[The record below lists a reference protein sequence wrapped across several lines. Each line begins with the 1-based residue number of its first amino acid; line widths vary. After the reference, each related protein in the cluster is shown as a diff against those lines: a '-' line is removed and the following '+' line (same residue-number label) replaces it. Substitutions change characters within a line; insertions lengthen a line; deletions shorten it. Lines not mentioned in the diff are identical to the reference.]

1 MNDMGKKIIR
11 LAAILALFLA
21 SGQVLWAQAKVGSGV
36 ITAETQFY
44 LKQLEAKNQ
53 QVNTRG
59 SKVRQREAKLFVVC
73 KPEADVNAVKAQ
85 IKALGA
91 HLKGTVDRTIMV
103 SVPVEMVEKMATIE
117 GIHYITKGP
126 RVRQKTHVSR
136 EVTGVN
142 QVHDGVAPLPQ
153 AYTGKGVIVGIID
166 KGFDYTHPVFKDKDN
181 NLRIKAVYLP
191 SVAGEE
197 PIATADGDY
206 LDGTLI
212 TDAAVPYLW
221 ATGERAAASS
231 LSALGLPR
239 HSIPISTVKIWATA
253 RLSLKGPIQVS
264 PATVLTWL
272 ATPSPSSPLQA
283 T

>member
-1 MNDMGKKIIR
+1 MGKKIIR

-21 SGQVLWAQAKVGSGV
+21 SGQVSWAQAKVGSGV

-44 LKQLEAKNQ
+44 LKQLEVKNQ
-53 QVNTRG
+53 KVTTRG

-103 SVPVEMVEKMATIE
+103 SVPVDMVEEMAAIE

-142 QVHDGVAPLPQ
+142 QVHGGVAPLPQ

-166 KGFDYTHPVFKDKDN
+166 KGFDYTLLQF
-181 NLRIKAVYLP
+181 
-191 SVAGEE
+191 E
-197 PIATADGDY
+197 
-206 LDGTLI
+206 LI
-212 TDAAVPYLW
+212 
-221 ATGERAAASS
+221 
-231 LSALGLPR
+231 
-239 HSIPISTVKIWATA
+239 
-253 RLSLKGPIQVS
+253 
-264 PATVLTWL
+264 
-272 ATPSPSSPLQA
+272 
-283 T
+283 